1 MNLTK
6 TGNNISADVIIESDV
21 NNLIEITPNGFFSD
35 KRAIGHSYDN
45 T

>member
-6 TGNNISADVIIESDV
+6 TGNNISADVIIKSDV
-21 NNLIEITPNGFFSD
+21 NNLVGITPNGLFSD
-35 KRAIGHSYDN
+35 KRAISHSYDN